1 MTSDGHNVDQAR
13 DVRDAQSDHN
23 DFIMNREVYCGK
35 PVFGAGQQ
43 VVDLEDGFVITLDDD
58 DNSDHWNFI

>member
-1 MTSDGHNVDQAR
+1 MTSDGHDVDLAR

-35 PVFGAGQQ
+35 PVFGAGQ
-43 VVDLEDGFVITLDDD
+43 
-58 DNSDHWNFI
+58 

>member
-1 MTSDGHNVDQAR
+1 LAIEVELKLSSTNLMTSDGHDVDLAR

-35 PVFGAGQQ
+35 PVFGAGQ
-43 VVDLEDGFVITLDDD
+43 
-58 DNSDHWNFI
+58 